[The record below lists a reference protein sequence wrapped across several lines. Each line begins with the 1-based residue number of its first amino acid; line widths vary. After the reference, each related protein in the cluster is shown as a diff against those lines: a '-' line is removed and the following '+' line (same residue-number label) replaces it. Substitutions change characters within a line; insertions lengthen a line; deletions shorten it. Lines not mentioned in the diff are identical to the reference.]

1 MKKQKKRWPIWKI
14 GLATGGCALGSL
26 LVFTAAVIVDRAVSV
41 GGDDPTAR
49 KPVMDLPGVLAALG
63 MAFGMLAVLGIIW
76 LVYRIRS
83 DRIPVWEKKVKKKR
97 GKKR

>member
-14 GLATGGCALGSL
+14 GLATGGCALGSV
-26 LVFTAAVIVDRAVSV
+26 LVFTAAVIVDRAVSA

-49 KPVMDLPGVLAALG
+49 RSVMDLPGVLAAFG
-63 MAFGMLAVLGIIW
+63 MALGMLAVLGIVW

-83 DRIPVWEKKVKKKR
+83 DRIPAWEKNVKRKKR
-97 GKKR
+97 KKR